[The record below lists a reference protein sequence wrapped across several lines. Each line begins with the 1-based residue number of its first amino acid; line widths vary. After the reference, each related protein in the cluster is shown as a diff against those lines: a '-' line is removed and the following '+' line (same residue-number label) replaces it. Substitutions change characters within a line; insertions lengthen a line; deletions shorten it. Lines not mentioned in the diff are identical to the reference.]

1 MENTLNLPCNE
12 LKEDCS
18 ELFAECEADEE
29 VDGGIGD
36 EREVTE
42 ACQAKYP
49 RRRHELR
56 ATSK

>member
-1 MENTLNLPCNE
+1 
-12 LKEDCS
+12 LKEDSS
-18 ELFAECEADEE
+18 ELLTECEADEE
-29 VDGGIGD
+29 VDGGIGN

-42 ACQAKYP
+42 ACQAKNP